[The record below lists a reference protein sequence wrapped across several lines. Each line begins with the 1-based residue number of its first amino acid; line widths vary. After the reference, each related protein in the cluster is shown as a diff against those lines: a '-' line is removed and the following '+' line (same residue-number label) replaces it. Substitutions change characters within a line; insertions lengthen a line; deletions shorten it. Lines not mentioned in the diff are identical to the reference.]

1 MLSKLVPSLSADTV
15 GVSLPLFLPECAL
28 AATIVVML
36 LARVLPGLRRI
47 DSFWFAIAG
56 MAVACA
62 AVYAEARDGLACI
75 PRTELFTGMLVHD
88 AAGVFGRAMLVA
100 FGLAFV
106 ALSKISGLA
115 TRDDGQDYF
124 TLVFGAMIGMC
135 LMCRANHLMTV
146 VLGVEMAS
154 VPSYVLAGIIKG
166 RRLSGEAAL
175 KYSLYGAAAA
185 GVMLYG
191 VSLAAG
197 LLGTAHLPT
206 IGERLADLEVASLTG
221 DAAGRGTLMVLAL
234 SSVMIFVG
242 LAFKLSAVP
251 FHSWAPDVFA
261 GAPAEVG
268 ALLSVASKGAALVLA
283 LRLAAAIAGST
294 PEDAAAA
301 RLGEPTALLVA
312 ASAASD
318 APLEPARWFLA
329 TLVAAAAA
337 LTCTLGNLVALRQQ
351 NMKRLLAYSTIAHA
365 GYMMMPIAAAMFL
378 GGSDPAAADRA
389 ASAVLFYAA
398 GYASLN
404 FTAFTVVAL
413 LRNSLRS
420 ERIADYAGLASAS
433 PLAAVALAAALLG
446 LLGLPPLVGFWGKLM
461 ALRSLAEAGNTVTY
475 ILLAVAVLN
484 TAVSMAYYLRVV
496 RTMFLDPA
504 PDGANP
510 SAFPGSGVVL
520 VSLAAAPI
528 VLWGLLPGPLAAA
541 AEAAARGLFQ

>member
-1 MLSKLVPSLSADTV
+1 MLSKLVPSLSADTT
-15 GVSLPLFLPECAL
+15 GVSLPLCVPECAL

-47 DSFWFAIAG
+47 DSFWFAISGA
-56 MAVACA
+56 AVACL
-62 AVYAEARDGLACI
+62 AVFAEARLGLASI
-75 PRTELFTGMLVHD
+75 PRTEIFTGMLVHD
-88 AAGVFGRAMLVA
+88 AAGVYGRGLLLVFA
-100 FGLAFV
+100 VMFV
-106 ALSKISGLA
+106 ALSKGTGLA
-115 TRDDGQDYF
+115 SRDDGQDYF
-124 TLVFGAMIGMC
+124 TLVFGALIGMC

-146 VLGVEMAS
+146 VLGVEMTS

-206 IGERLADLEVASLTG
+206 IGERLADLEVSSLTG

-283 LRLAAAIAGST
+283 LRLASAIAGTT

-301 RLGEPTALLVA
+301 KLGEPTALLVA
-312 ASAASD
+312 TSGVID
-318 APLEPARWFLA
+318 APLEPARWFLG
-329 TLVAAAAA
+329 TLVAVAAA
-337 LTCTLGNLVALRQQ
+337 LTCTLGNFAALQQQ

-365 GYMMMPIAAAMFL
+365 GYLMMPIAAAIFV
-378 GGSDPAAADRA
+378 GGSDPPAADRA
-389 ASAVLFYAA
+389 ASAVLFYAG

-404 FTAFTVVAL
+404 FTAFAAVAL

-420 ERIADYAGLASAS
+420 ERVADYAGLVHTS
-433 PLAAVALAAALLG
+433 PLVAVALAASLLG
-446 LLGLPPLVGFWGKLM
+446 LLGLPPLVGFWGKLL
-461 ALRSLAEAGNTVTY
+461 ALRSLAEAGNTVTN

-504 PDGANP
+504 SDGASP
-510 SAFPGSGVVL
+510 AAIPRAGLVL
-520 VSLAAAPI
+520 LLVAAAPI
-528 VLWGLLPGPLAAA
+528 VLFGLAPGPLAAA
-541 AEAAARGLFQ
+541 AEAAAHGLFD